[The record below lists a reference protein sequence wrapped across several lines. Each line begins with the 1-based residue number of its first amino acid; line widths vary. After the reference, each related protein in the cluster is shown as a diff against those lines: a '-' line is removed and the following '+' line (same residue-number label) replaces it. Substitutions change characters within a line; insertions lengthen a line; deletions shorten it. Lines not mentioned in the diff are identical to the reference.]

1 MARAFIS
8 IGSNIEPETNVK
20 SAIRRLGLRARITA
34 ISTVYRTE
42 PIGPSG
48 QPWFY
53 NCVVEIQ
60 TDLDPS
66 GLKFGLLRGIEGEL
80 GRVRSS
86 DKFEARTIDL
96 DLILYDELVITTTDL
111 ALPDPDIQQWPF
123 LAIPLHELAPG
134 LILPGSGLRI
144 RDAAVSLSPN
154 TMTPLSAFTEQLR
167 KEFLHERKQ

>member
-1 MARAFIS
+1 MVRAFIS
-8 IGSNIEPETNVK
+8 IGSNIDPENNMK
-20 SAIRRLGLRARITA
+20 SAIRRFGSKARVTA

-42 PIGPSG
+42 PIGPLG

-60 TDLDPS
+60 TDLDPRE
-66 GLKFGLLRGIEGEL
+66 LKFELLRGIEGEL

-86 DKFEARTIDL
+86 DKFAARTIDL

-111 ALPDPDIQQWPF
+111 VIPDADIPRRPF

-144 RDAAVSLSPN
+144 QDAAASLSSN
-154 TMTPLSAFTEQLR
+154 TMTPLSAFTEYLR

>member
-8 IGSNIEPETNVK
+8 IGSNIDPETNVR
-20 SAIRRLGLRARITA
+20 SAILRLALATRVTA

-42 PIGPSG
+42 PVGPPG
-48 QPWFY
+48 RQWFF

-60 TDLDPS
+60 TDLAPWD
-66 GLKFGLLRGIEGEL
+66 LKFRLLRRIEGEL
-80 GRVRSS
+80 GRTRGS
-86 DKFEARTIDL
+86 DKFAARTVDL
-96 DLILYDELVITTTDL
+96 DLILYDELVTTTTDL
-111 ALPDPDIQQWPF
+111 ALPDPDIPQRPF

-144 RDAAVSLSPN
+144 QEAAASLSPN
-154 TMTPLSAFTEQLR
+154 TMTPLSAFTERLR